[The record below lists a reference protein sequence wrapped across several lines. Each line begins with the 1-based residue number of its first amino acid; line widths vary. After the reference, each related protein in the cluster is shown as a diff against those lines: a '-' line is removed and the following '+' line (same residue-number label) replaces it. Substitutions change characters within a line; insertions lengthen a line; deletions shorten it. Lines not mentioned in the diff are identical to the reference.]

1 MSKRLLTF
9 GALAAILVSA
19 VVAVLVI
26 LDVVT
31 LQDARESLGKT
42 LSVILIVTAAVVVM
56 AVVARMGKSS

>member
-1 MSKRLLTF
+1 MSKRILTF

-31 LQDARESLGKT
+31 LQDARESLGRT

>member
-1 MSKRLLTF
+1 MSKRILTF